1 MMKLWPRFLLIMTQ
15 KLNISMKTIWK
26 SSDSVVNGVQLET
39 ENAVSQDDKKH
50 DGNHLLI
57 LSQ

>member
-1 MMKLWPRFLLIMTQ
+1 MTQ